1 MLDVRGLDVVF
12 YFIFIIFIML
22 IFIDVVNI
30 SEEANQIILKIMH
43 DLLRRFAG
51 HPTHKSSAKYRRLIC
66 RMSMTSS
73 SSMIQVVKD
82 GYIHDTPFA
91 TDRQLEDQRLLMI
104 KNRNPQ
110 YLVPTKVDK
119 VRSQVISSTIGSSR
133 PEAVKANVLNKIVR
147 EASGIHNYTIVA
159 PIRTVDKK
167 PVIGKLEPE
176 TNPRVRPY
184 AKEAKMKPVLCSF
197 GHRPRSASRTFHPA
211 TMKFRLKHGEIAR
224 GGDNVNKT
232 GFGLPVSVLSQVLHA
247 PKLYHPGDN
256 ALFGDTSIDNNEE
269 FNHFINTQE
278 QQEEDAEDSAAAILE
293 KGDNLNDLFFT
304 ESEHRKM
311 FKPINTKQQRQ
322 PNKTNEKQK
331 ISTKSASQTAQGRLE
346 DVGSLERSSWVSST
360 DHLAGGSTYYTDSGA
375 PGSPGSAVSK
385 PPAIV
390 YPPLEEVST
399 RTPYTANI

>member
-1 MLDVRGLDVVF
+1 
-12 YFIFIIFIML
+12 
-22 IFIDVVNI
+22 
-30 SEEANQIILKIMH
+30 
-43 DLLRRFAG
+43 
-51 HPTHKSSAKYRRLIC
+51 
-66 RMSMTSS
+66 MSMTSS

-82 GYIHDTPFA
+82 GGIEQFEKPMPSHYWLRNKKQSIHYIHDTPFA

-159 PIRTVDKK
+159 PFRTVDKK

-322 PNKTNEKQK
+322 PNKSNEKQK
-331 ISTKSASQTAQGRLE
+331 ISTKSASQTTQGRLE

-360 DHLAGGSTYYTDSGA
+360 DHLPTGAGAGAGGSTYYTDSGA

-390 YPPLEEVST
+390 YPPLEEVSVWT
-399 RTPYTANI
+399 LYSVYAVCTTPSLFIH